1 MEGYKMRYPVV
12 IHKDEQSD
20 FGVMVPDIPG
30 CFSAGDTYDEA
41 LNNVKEAI
49 ECHLEGLLLD
59 NESLPI
65 ATTIEQ
71 WISDEA
77 FQDGVWALVEIDL
90 TQISGKAKRI
100 NVTMPERILN
110 LIDLYTKSH
119 ALKNRSS
126 FLTDAA
132 LQYIEAHK

>member
-1 MEGYKMRYPVV
+1 MRYPVV

-20 FGVMVPDIPG
+20 FGITVPDVPG
-30 CFSAGDTYDEA
+30 CFSAGVTYDEA

-59 NESLPI
+59 NEPLPI

-71 WISDEA
+71 WISDES
-77 FQDGVWALVEIDL
+77 FHDGVWALIEIDL

-100 NVTMPERILN
+100 NITMPERILN
-110 LIDLYTKSH
+110 LIDLYT
-119 ALKNRSS
+119 
-126 FLTDAA
+126 
-132 LQYIEAHK
+132 

>member
-1 MEGYKMRYPVV
+1 MRYPVV

-71 WISDEA
+71 WISDES

>member
-1 MEGYKMRYPVV
+1 MRYPVV
-12 IHKDEQSD
+12 IHKDEHSD
-20 FGVMVPDIPG
+20 FGVTVPDIPG
-30 CFSAGDTYDEA
+30 CFSAGDTYDDA

-59 NESLPI
+59 NEALPI
-65 ATTIEQ
+65 ATSIEQ
-71 WISDEA
+71 WISVES

-90 TQISGKAKRI
+90 TQISGKSKRI
-100 NVTMPERILN
+100 NITMPERVLN
-110 LIDLYTKSH
+110 LIDLYSKSH

-132 LQYIEAHK
+132 LSYIDGHK

>member
-1 MEGYKMRYPVV
+1 M
-12 IHKDEQSD
+12 
-20 FGVMVPDIPG
+20 
-30 CFSAGDTYDEA
+30 
-41 LNNVKEAI
+41 NNAREAI
-49 ECHLEGLLLD
+49 VCHLEGLLLD
-59 NESLPI
+59 NESLPV
-65 ATTIEQ
+65 ATSIEQ
-71 WISDEA
+71 WILNEDLK
-77 FQDGVWALVEIDL
+77 DGVWALIDVDL

-100 NVTMPERILN
+100 NVTIPERILN

>member
-1 MEGYKMRYPVV
+1 LPV
-12 IHKDEQSD
+12 
-20 FGVMVPDIPG
+20 
-30 CFSAGDTYDEA
+30 
-41 LNNVKEAI
+41 
-49 ECHLEGLLLD
+49 
-59 NESLPI
+59 
-65 ATTIEQ
+65 ATLIEQ
-71 WISDEA
+71 WILNEDLK
-77 FQDGVWALVEIDL
+77 DGVWALIDIDL

-100 NVTMPERILN
+100 NITIPERILN

>member
-1 MEGYKMRYPVV
+1 MRYPVV
-12 IHKDEQSD
+12 IHKDESSD
-20 FGVMVPDIPG
+20 FGVIIPDIPG
-30 CFSAGDTYDEA
+30 CFSAGDTYDDA
-41 LNNVKEAI
+41 LNNAREAI

-59 NESLPI
+59 NESLPV
-65 ATTIEQ
+65 AASIEQ
-71 WISDEA
+71 WILNEDLK
-77 FQDGVWALVEIDL
+77 DGVWALIDIDL

-100 NVTMPERILN
+100 NVTIPERILN